1 MLKTEIYGEVDG
13 MTLVRRWSDD
23 GMMIAQD
30 GTDLLYV
37 EAVDPDFMNRTYTE
51 TDIPIE
57 TGDEWG
63 ETVPDPEE
71 GESLEELGV
80 PEEEPGDEGEDG
92 DEHPT
97 EPEEGGTGS
106 TIPLKP
112 SKKY

>member
-1 MLKTEIYGEVDG
+1 MLRTEIYGEVEG
-13 MTLVRRWSDD
+13 MTLIRTWDD
-23 GMMIAQD
+23 EGNYIQQD
-30 GTDLLYV
+30 GTDHLYV
-37 EAVDPDFMNRTYTE
+37 EAVDPDFMNRSYTE

-57 TGDEWG
+57 TVG
-63 ETVPDPEE
+63 ETLPDPEE

-80 PEEEPGDEGEDG
+80 PEEEPTTD
-92 DEHPT
+92 PN